1 MLLPIEQ
8 GDRRVDNP
16 SWRGANAIRTQLSF
30 ASEVDDEAT
39 AHHQEVDDEA
49 TAHHQESLLN
59 GPNSIGI
66 ECLTLATANAR

>member
-16 SWRGANAIRTQLSF
+16 SWRGANAIRTRLSF
-30 ASEVDDEAT
+30 AS
-39 AHHQEVDDEA
+39 EVDDEA